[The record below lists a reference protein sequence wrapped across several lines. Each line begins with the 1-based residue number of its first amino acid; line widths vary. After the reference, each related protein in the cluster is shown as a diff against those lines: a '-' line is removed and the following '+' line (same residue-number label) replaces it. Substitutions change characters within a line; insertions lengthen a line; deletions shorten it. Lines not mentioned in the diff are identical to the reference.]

1 MPALGACCLG
11 LASSASAPLE
21 PPAASTVELGVEEAG
36 AAWPEAEEE
45 EKGGEEA
52 LSCSVEGASVVG

>member
-45 EKGGEEA
+45 NGGAAA